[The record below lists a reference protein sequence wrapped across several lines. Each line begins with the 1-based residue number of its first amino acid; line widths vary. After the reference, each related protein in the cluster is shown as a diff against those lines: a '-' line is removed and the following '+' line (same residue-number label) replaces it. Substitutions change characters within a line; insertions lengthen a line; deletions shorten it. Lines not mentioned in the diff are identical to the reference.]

1 MIFRRRFFASFV
13 SLSAVCVCF
22 VCHAE
27 SSASSENWI
36 AIDLPDQSFEAAM
49 KESPWQMFQHAGVK
63 AYRFER
69 DAEHKTHG
77 ARSLKVTRHSPQ
89 VFGSVKQSVQ
99 GLPIGDYRFSADVKI
114 AGGDGRGWSL
124 IATRRKADSDF
135 DVVESN
141 ASTGTT
147 DWKRAVVEFR
157 ITEGVTTLSVG
168 ATLRGG
174 GTAWLDNA
182 LLERKK

>member
-13 SLSAVCVCF
+13 GLSAMCVC
-22 VCHAE
+22 CI
-27 SSASSENWI
+27 SSAEPSANSEKWI

-49 KESPWQMFQHAGVK
+49 QESPWRMSQHAGVK

-89 VFGSVKQSVQ
+89 VFGSVRQSVQ
-99 GLPIGDYRFSADVKI
+99 GLPIGEYRFSADVKI
-114 AGGDGRGWSL
+114 AEGDGRGWSL
-124 IATRRKADSDF
+124 IATRRRADGDF

-141 ASTGTT
+141 ASAGTT

-157 ITEGVTTLSVG
+157 IAEGVTTLSVG

>member
-1 MIFRRRFFASFV
+1 MVFRRRVFASFV
-13 SLSAVCVCF
+13 GLSAMCFCVTGY
-22 VCHAE
+22 AQ
-27 SSASSENWI
+27 STASSEKWI
-36 AIDLPDQSFEAAM
+36 AIDLPDQSFEATM
-49 KESPWQMFQHAGVK
+49 QESPWRMFQHAGVK

-69 DAEHKTHG
+69 DVEHKTHG

-89 VFGSVKQSVQ
+89 VFGSVKQSIQ
-99 GLPIGDYRFSADVKI
+99 GLPVGEYRFSADIKI
-114 AGGDGRGWSL
+114 AEGDGRGWSL
-124 IATRRKADSDF
+124 IATRRKADGDF
-135 DVVESN
+135 EVVESS
-141 ASTGTT
+141 AATGTA

-157 ITEGVTTLSVG
+157 ITEGVTTLTIG